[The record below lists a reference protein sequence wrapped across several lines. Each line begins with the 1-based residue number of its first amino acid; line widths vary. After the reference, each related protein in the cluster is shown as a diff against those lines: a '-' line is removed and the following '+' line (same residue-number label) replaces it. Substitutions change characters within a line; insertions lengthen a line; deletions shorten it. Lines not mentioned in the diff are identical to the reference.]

1 MHGDPVSPPSAPAS
15 VQATSP
21 AAAGPALCPTRYLG
35 VKAGLSQGT
44 AGHGALL
51 RDAGRLSGIP
61 GVLAHGR
68 LDLAGP
74 AVTP

>member
-1 MHGDPVSPPSAPAS
+1 MHGDPRSPRPAARLRRG
-15 VQATSP
+15 QSP
-21 AAAGPALCPTRYLG
+21 AAAGPVLCPTRYLG

-44 AGHGALL
+44 AGNGALL
-51 RDAGRLSGIP
+51 RDAGRPSGIP
-61 GVLAHGR
+61 GALAHGR

>member
-1 MHGDPVSPPSAPAS
+1 MATPVSPPSAPAS

-21 AAAGPALCPTRYLG
+21 AAAGPARYLG

-44 AGHGALL
+44 ADNGALL

-61 GVLAHGR
+61 GALAHGR
-68 LDLAGP
+68 LDLARP